1 MQVNNVEVS
10 WLGHASFKIKS
21 KLVVYIDP
29 YAGEY
34 DEKADIVLITHDHF
48 DHLDKSKIELV
59 KKDETITI
67 APEKGAEKLSGYVRT
82 VLPGDKMEVKGVEI
96 EATHAYN
103 INKPYHPKN
112 FGVGYILTI
121 NGIRIY
127 HAGDT
132 DFIPE
137 MKELREKVDVA
148 LLPIGGTY
156 TMNVREAAEAAITIK
171 PKIAFPMHY
180 NSLPE
185 LKANPKE
192 FERLIKE
199 KDPSIE
205 VRFE

>member
-1 MQVNNVEVS
+1 MQINNVEIV
-10 WLGHASFKIKS
+10 WLGHASFKIKG
-21 KLVVYIDP
+21 KRVVYIDP

-34 DEKADIVLITHDHF
+34 DEKADIILITHDHF
-48 DHLDKSKIELV
+48 DHLNKEKLKLV

-67 APEKGAEKLSGYVRT
+67 VPEKGAEKLWGYVRT
-82 VLPGDKMEVKGVEI
+82 ILPGEKIEVKDVEI

-103 INKPYHPKN
+103 IGKPYHPKN

-121 NGIRIY
+121 DGVRIY

-132 DFIPE
+132 DFVPE
-137 MKELREKVDVA
+137 MKELSSIDIA

-171 PKIAFPMHY
+171 PRIAFPMHY
-180 NSLPE
+180 NFLPE
-185 LKANPKE
+185 LKADAKE